1 MQYPLISEY
10 IEAIHSAE
18 YNFDKLKNLRPVLDD
33 AGIPI
38 MSSGNFA
45 VVFKMTDGNNYY
57 ALKCFLRE
65 QKGREESYRLITE
78 YLNTYEKPSYLISV
92 TYYEKEL
99 FVDSTQ
105 TKETEFPVLLMD
117 WVEGLC
123 LEEYI
128 QSIINNKMKLRKL
141 ADDFQK
147 FICWLLPQHIAHGD
161 LKPDNIIIKSDGS
174 IVLID
179 YDGMFVPV
187 MFGQKAREQGTP
199 MFQYR
204 GRSMDDFDEY
214 IDDYP
219 AVLIL
224 LLLKVISIHPST
236 IDKYL
241 TPNNIDFIRQF
252 DNYLEDK
259 RIAPL
264 ISAYIMVSSFGRLDR
279 QIISSLLSD
288 NSAFDTRKES
298 QLIHAAHKGDTK
310 AMIKLGDLY
319 YYGIYVP
326 KSYSKAIQWYELAI
340 SLGDIKASCGLCKC
354 YFYGDDFN
362 NEKNLFIDKLE
373 KNKIGF
379 AICRKGEELL
389 NMDNVKAKQ
398 YFSLGH
404 EINFSHATSWL
415 AYIYD
420 QNGDECTA
428 ANLYQESALQG
439 DPLSQSKLGWKY
451 YFGRGLEINY
461 KNAVKWWTK
470 AAEQDDTYAQSMLGV
485 CYERGNG
492 VQKDISK
499 SFKYYSKAAYNGDS
513 YAEYKLEQYN
523 RLYQMND
530 VVNIQHHEL
539 PSSVGESNTG
549 TYSIDG
555 KRFLCYWG
563 TYGEELTVK
572 EGTEILC
579 NECFNDLYNEIDG
592 HYLKTLYLPSSLKRI
607 GSNVFC
613 ASISN
618 IICKSK
624 SFIVENDYFLSA
636 DKKTLIRY
644 LGNKDTIN
652 IPDGVKYIKGGAFSE
667 MNIIE
672 VTIPKS
678 VIGIGDNPF
687 AGTSE
692 LKITSLSD
700 EIKILNDILYDIKEK
715 RLISYLG
722 DDENICI
729 PNGVKLLGANS
740 FFGKTMRQIKLPQSL
755 EYIDE
760 TAFYWCFNLEQI
772 IVPKG
777 MKNISRLI
785 PAYLQKLIREI

>member
-18 YNFDKLKNLRPVLDD
+18 YNFDRLKNLRPVLDD

-340 SLGDIKASCGLCKC
+340 SLGDIKASCGL
-354 YFYGDDFN
+354 
-362 NEKNLFIDKLE
+362 
-373 KNKIGF
+373 
-379 AICRKGEELL
+379 
-389 NMDNVKAKQ
+389 
-398 YFSLGH
+398 
-404 EINFSHATSWL
+404 
-415 AYIYD
+415 
-420 QNGDECTA
+420 
-428 ANLYQESALQG
+428 
-439 DPLSQSKLGWKY
+439 
-451 YFGRGLEINY
+451 
-461 KNAVKWWTK
+461 
-470 AAEQDDTYAQSMLGV
+470 
-485 CYERGNG
+485 
-492 VQKDISK
+492 
-499 SFKYYSKAAYNGDS
+499 
-513 YAEYKLEQYN
+513 
-523 RLYQMND
+523 
-530 VVNIQHHEL
+530 
-539 PSSVGESNTG
+539 VG
-549 TYSIDG
+549 
-555 KRFLCYWG
+555 
-563 TYGEELTVK
+563 
-572 EGTEILC
+572 
-579 NECFNDLYNEIDG
+579 
-592 HYLKTLYLPSSLKRI
+592 SSL
-607 GSNVFC
+607 
-613 ASISN
+613 
-618 IICKSK
+618 
-624 SFIVENDYFLSA
+624 
-636 DKKTLIRY
+636 
-644 LGNKDTIN
+644 
-652 IPDGVKYIKGGAFSE
+652 
-667 MNIIE
+667 
-672 VTIPKS
+672 
-678 VIGIGDNPF
+678 
-687 AGTSE
+687 
-692 LKITSLSD
+692 
-700 EIKILNDILYDIKEK
+700 
-715 RLISYLG
+715 
-722 DDENICI
+722 
-729 PNGVKLLGANS
+729 
-740 FFGKTMRQIKLPQSL
+740 
-755 EYIDE
+755 
-760 TAFYWCFNLEQI
+760 
-772 IVPKG
+772 
-777 MKNISRLI
+777 
-785 PAYLQKLIREI
+785 